1 MRIIYFLIFSLFGLI
16 IHAQTAEEAKML
28 HEKGRTFLNE
38 GKIAE
43 GRECTKKAM
52 DMRRQLFG
60 EVNEDYITSLNN
72 YANTFVME
80 ESYSKGIELYRQV
93 LELCSKLPT
102 PHSNWGLF
110 VTNIGRAFYL
120 KGDKTEATKYFNQA
134 LSLVEKH
141 GELYEFLLNTLGLIY
156 DENSDVAGL
165 ERIMGLMEEH
175 NRHELEK
182 ECNEPVCMLERAQYY
197 MAIGNNADAKN
208 CFLKALGMPMDDIQ
222 RIKLYENYAQYHF
235 KVNDF
240 QSASEYQLMAA
251 RLEEKAN
258 GRTEKSANLMYTS
271 AVYSFIG
278 GLYPQAIDCYLKVID
293 FYSNIDSSVSLSNVT
308 KCNKG
313 IGNAYNAMK
322 DYEKAKNYFQEV
334 VAYYEAN
341 DMVDNEY
348 PKAIMRLADAEKFNK
363 EYDSSILHYQQ
374 AMKLFEERNMM
385 EDYGNAASSLQLC
398 YAYAG
403 KSVDVSVAEDKVKA
417 ARYEKLDRIIR
428 EETETLE
435 LTRKYL
441 GKLMYARSL
450 AVIAGSYAMK
460 EDYMHAVDYYKKYMV
475 NIREGIRD
483 EFRLQSE
490 AERLLTWNE
499 EVANIRSL
507 QELLVTLPIGNE
519 QLMDDMAAL
528 VYDSELLSK
537 GILLNSSIEFEKVL
551 QTKND
556 KNLINVYN
564 LIKKNEEEIQRVRE
578 NATTDLDLEPFLGLM
593 EQNQELQLKLYKDCS
608 EFADFTDYISYNW
621 ADVQQAMN
629 DNDVAIEFAAIGSD
643 VWDEYNYMAA
653 LVITKEM
660 TSPMAIPICNLAE
673 AKAMANFK
681 QLFEQKD
688 NLIWGKLDVYMK
700 GKQRIFF
707 SADGVFNH
715 IGIEYLQY
723 NGKPLSEQFE
733 VYRLSSTKELCHK
746 KEKIKPINAVLFGDI
761 NYNDIKTLSKSKE
774 GSLSD
779 LRGVGGSENFADLGN
794 TLKEIDEIQM
804 VLKHNKVK
812 KIVRLADVEANK
824 NAFLRLTNSY
834 VNILHIATHGVYY
847 NKKNSTDVESMD
859 NSILAFAGANL
870 GDEGLVTASEVAK
883 MNLRQCDLAVLSAC
897 ETGLGKLGNDGVF
910 GLQRG
915 FKNAGVRTLLMSLKK
930 VYDYSTAEMMICFY
944 NNLMK
949 GQSKR
954 EALVN
959 AQKEIRDKG
968 FSESKYWASFILL
981 DALEN

>member
-1 MRIIYFLIFSLFGLI
+1 MKSFLLTVVVLFSLT
-16 IHAQTAEEAKML
+16 IHAQTADEAKNL
-28 HEKGRTFLNE
+28 HEKGRAYLNE

-43 GRECTKKAM
+43 GREYTIKAM

-60 EVNEDYITSLNN
+60 EVNDDYITSLNN

-80 ESYSKGIELYRQV
+80 ENYSKGIELYRQV
-93 LELCSKLPT
+93 LELCSKLPV
-102 PHSNWGLF
+102 PHSNLGLF
-110 VTNIGRAFYL
+110 VTNMGRAFYL

-156 DENSDVAGL
+156 DENGDVAGL
-165 ERIMGLMEEH
+165 ERIMELMEEH

-182 ECNEPVCMLERAQYY
+182 ECNEPDCMLERAQYY
-197 MAIGNNADAKN
+197 MAAGETAEAKN
-208 CFLKALGMPMDDIQ
+208 CFLKALGMSMDDAR
-222 RIKLYENYAQYHF
+222 RIKLYESYAQYHF

-251 RLEEKAN
+251 QLEEKTN
-258 GRTEKSANLMYTS
+258 GRTEKNANLMYTG
-271 AVYSFIG
+271 AVYSYLS

-293 FYSNIDSSVSLSNVT
+293 FYSNIDSSASLSNVT
-308 KCNKG
+308 KCNMG
-313 IGNAYNAMK
+313 IGNAYSAMK
-322 DYEKAKNYFQEV
+322 DYENAKNFFQEV

-341 DMVDNEY
+341 DTTDNEY
-348 PKAIMRLADAEKFNK
+348 PKAIMKLAIAEKFNK
-363 EYDSSILHYQQ
+363 EYDASILHHQQ

-385 EDYGNAASSLQLC
+385 EDYGNAVSSLKLC

-428 EETETLE
+428 EETENLE

-460 EDYMHAVDYYKKYMV
+460 EEYIQAVEYYKKYMT
-475 NIREGIRD
+475 NIREAIRD

-490 AERLLTWNE
+490 TERLLTWNE
-499 EVANIRSL
+499 EVVNIRSL
-507 QELLVTLPIGNE
+507 QELLVTLPQGNE
-519 QLMDDMAAL
+519 QLMDDMASL

-551 QTKND
+551 QAKKD
-556 KNLINVYN
+556 KNLIDVYN
-564 LIKKNEEEIQRVRE
+564 LIKKNEEEIQRLRQ
-578 NATTDLDLEPFLGLM
+578 NAETDLDLERLLGLM
-593 EQNQELQLKLYKDCS
+593 EQNQELQLQLYKDCS

-621 ADVQQAMN
+621 VDVQQAMN
-629 DNDVAIEFAAIGSD
+629 ESDVAIEFAAIGSD
-643 VWDEYNYMAA
+643 ALDEYNYMAA
-653 LVITKEM
+653 LVVTKEM
-660 TSPMAIPICNLAE
+660 ISPVAIPICNMSE
-673 AKAMANFK
+673 AKAMGNLE

-688 NLIWGKLDVYMK
+688 NLIWGKLDTYLK

-707 SADGVFNH
+707 SADGIFNH

-733 VYRLSSTKELCHK
+733 VYRLSSTKELCHE
-746 KEKIKPINAVLFGDI
+746 KEKIKPINAVLFGNI
-761 NYNDIKTLSKSKE
+761 NYNDINTLSKSTE
-774 GSLSD
+774 RSLSD

-794 TLKEIDEIQM
+794 TLREIDEIQM
-804 VLKHNKVK
+804 ILKHNKVK
-812 KIVRLADVEANK
+812 KVVRLADAEANK
-824 NAFLRLTNSY
+824 NAFLRLTNSN

-847 NKKNSTDVESMD
+847 NKKRSTDAESMD

-870 GDEGLVTASEVAK
+870 GNEGLVTASEVAK

-915 FKNAGVRTLLMSLKK
+915 FKNAGVHTLLMSLKK
-930 VYDYSTAEMMICFY
+930 VYDDSTAEMMICFY

-968 FSESKYWASFILL
+968 FSDSKYWASFILL

>member
-197 MAIGNNADAKN
+197 MVIGNNADAKN

-450 AVIAGSYAMK
+450 AVIADSYAMK

-564 LIKKNEEEIQRVRE
+564 LIKKNEEERGDEEERRE
-578 NATTDLDLEPFLGLM
+578 NEEEEGR
-593 EQNQELQLKLYKDCS
+593 N
-608 EFADFTDYISYNW
+608 
-621 ADVQQAMN
+621 
-629 DNDVAIEFAAIGSD
+629 
-643 VWDEYNYMAA
+643 
-653 LVITKEM
+653 
-660 TSPMAIPICNLAE
+660 
-673 AKAMANFK
+673 
-681 QLFEQKD
+681 
-688 NLIWGKLDVYMK
+688 K
-700 GKQRIFF
+700 GKRKRE
-707 SADGVFNH
+707 GRR
-715 IGIEYLQY
+715 
-723 NGKPLSEQFE
+723 K
-733 VYRLSSTKELCHK
+733 
-746 KEKIKPINAVLFGDI
+746 
-761 NYNDIKTLSKSKE
+761 KSKT
-774 GSLSD
+774 
-779 LRGVGGSENFADLGN
+779 V
-794 TLKEIDEIQM
+794 
-804 VLKHNKVK
+804 
-812 KIVRLADVEANK
+812 
-824 NAFLRLTNSY
+824 
-834 VNILHIATHGVYY
+834 
-847 NKKNSTDVESMD
+847 
-859 NSILAFAGANL
+859 
-870 GDEGLVTASEVAK
+870 
-883 MNLRQCDLAVLSAC
+883 
-897 ETGLGKLGNDGVF
+897 
-910 GLQRG
+910 
-915 FKNAGVRTLLMSLKK
+915 
-930 VYDYSTAEMMICFY
+930 
-944 NNLMK
+944 
-949 GQSKR
+949 
-954 EALVN
+954 
-959 AQKEIRDKG
+959 
-968 FSESKYWASFILL
+968 
-981 DALEN
+981 

>member
-1 MRIIYFLIFSLFGLI
+1 MRIIYFLIFLLFGLTT
-16 IHAQTAEEAKML
+16 HAQTAEEAKML

-43 GRECTKKAM
+43 GREYTIRAM

-60 EVNEDYITSLNN
+60 EVNDGYITSLNN

-80 ESYSKGIELYRQV
+80 ENYSKGIELYRQV
-93 LELCSKLPT
+93 LELCSKLPV
-102 PHSNWGLF
+102 PHSNLGLF
-110 VTNIGRAFYL
+110 VTNMGRAFYL

-197 MAIGNNADAKN
+197 MVIGNNADAKN

-278 GLYPQAIDCYLKVID
+278 GLYPQAIDCYLKAID
-293 FYSNIDSSVSLSNVT
+293 FYSNIDSSASLSNVA
-308 KCNKG
+308 KCNMG
-313 IGNAYNAMK
+313 IGNAYSAMK
-322 DYEKAKNYFQEV
+322 DYENAKNYFQEV

-450 AVIAGSYAMK
+450 AVIADSYAMK

-621 ADVQQAMN
+621 ADVQQAMH

-673 AKAMANFK
+673 AKAMANFE

-688 NLIWGKLDVYMK
+688 NLIWGKLGVYMK

-774 GSLSD
+774 RSLSD

-804 VLKHNKVK
+804 ILKHNKVK